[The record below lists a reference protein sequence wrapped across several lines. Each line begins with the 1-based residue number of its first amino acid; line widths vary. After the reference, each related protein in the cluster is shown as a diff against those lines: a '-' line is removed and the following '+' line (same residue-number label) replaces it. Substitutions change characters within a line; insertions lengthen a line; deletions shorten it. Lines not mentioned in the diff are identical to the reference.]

1 MTDLKLFPHLI
12 FKTGL
17 NERTQIFNFFIVD
30 TVDLRDCLLSCH
42 TAILFPHITDGIKGT
57 KAVADVRPIF
67 VPRLE
72 VFGTVCH
79 SLRLLKGEVVNEV
92 FGIAFNQIVAL
103 EFVGIVGNRLSG

>member
-57 KAVADVRPIF
+57 NAVADVRLIF

-72 VFGTVCH
+72 VFGTVCN

-92 FGIAFNQIVAL
+92 FGVAFN
-103 EFVGIVGNRLSG
+103 